1 MKIRKLEKD
10 VLGDDSAALGA
21 LANVVVALDVA
32 RRSTAPSL
40 DGSGEFQD
48 RCATAIIA
56 VANHILEKI
65 ERNYR
70 QDLKRFRVSFDVKR
84 VGNHMMEVD
93 AETKE
98 DAENLV
104 QNKLDQME
112 NREFD
117 DMKTEFL
124 AAEVFDSEEVK
135 DEGRRGA

>member
-10 VLGDDSAALGA
+10 VSGDDSAALGA

-56 VANHILEKI
+56 AANHILEKI

>member
-1 MKIRKLEKD
+1 MKIRKLAVD
-10 VLGDDSAALGA
+10 ALRGDAVALGA
-21 LANVVVALDVA
+21 LANVIVAIDVA

-48 RCATAIIA
+48 RCATAIVA
-56 VANHILEKI
+56 VADQILERI

-112 NREFD
+112 NRELD

>member
-10 VLGDDSAALGA
+10 VSGDDSASLGA

-48 RCATAIIA
+48 RCATAIIS

>member
-10 VLGDDSAALGA
+10 VSGDDSAALGA

-48 RCATAIIA
+48 RCTTAIIS

-117 DMKTEFL
+117 GMKTEFL

>member
-1 MKIRKLEKD
+1 M
-10 VLGDDSAALGA
+10 ALGA
-21 LANVVVALDVA
+21 LANVIVALDVA
-32 RRSTAPSL
+32 RRSTAPSI

-56 VANHILEKI
+56 VADQILEKV
-65 ERNYR
+65 ERNYE
-70 QDLKRFRVSFDVKR
+70 QDLKRFRVSYDVKR
-84 VGNHMMEVD
+84 AGNHTMEVD

-124 AAEVFDSEEVK
+124 AAEVFDSEEIR
-135 DEGRRGA
+135 DADRRGA

>member
-10 VLGDDSAALGA
+10 VSGDDSAALGA

>member
-1 MKIRKLEKD
+1 MKIRKLKKD
-10 VLGDDSAALGA
+10 VWGDDSTSIGA
-21 LANVVVALDVA
+21 LANVIVALETA
-32 RRSTAPSL
+32 RGLTSPSL
-40 DGSGEFQD
+40 DGSVEFRD

-104 QNKLDQME
+104 QNRLDQME
-112 NREFD
+112 NREFN

-124 AAEVFDSEEVK
+124 AAEVFDSEEV
-135 DEGRRGA
+135 EG

>member
-10 VLGDDSAALGA
+10 VSGDDSAALGA

-48 RCATAIIA
+48 RCMTAIIS

-117 DMKTEFL
+117 DMNTEFL

>member
-1 MKIRKLEKD
+1 M
-10 VLGDDSAALGA
+10 
-21 LANVVVALDVA
+21 
-32 RRSTAPSL
+32 
-40 DGSGEFQD
+40 
-48 RCATAIIA
+48 
-56 VANHILEKI
+56 
-65 ERNYR
+65 
-70 QDLKRFRVSFDVKR
+70 KR

-135 DEGRRGA
+135 DEGR

>member
-10 VLGDDSAALGA
+10 VSGDDSASLGA

-40 DGSGEFQD
+40 DGPGEFQD

-93 AETKE
+93 AEPKE
-98 DAENLV
+98 DAEDLV

-124 AAEVFDSEEVK
+124 AAEVFDSEEIK
-135 DEGRRGA
+135 DEAR

>member
-10 VLGDDSAALGA
+10 VSGDDSAALGA

-84 VGNHMMEVD
+84 VGNHMMDVD

-117 DMKTEFL
+117 DMNTEFL

>member
-10 VLGDDSAALGA
+10 VSGDDSAALGA
-21 LANVVVALDVA
+21 LANVVVALDAA

-117 DMKTEFL
+117 DMNTEFL